1 MKEYTVTLNSFS
13 DKTSFCNEMTAS
25 SGSGSVPSRTCT
37 CDMMRPQSRN
47 TVFTLSD
54 TEATEL
60 LNDSRVKACEENVE
74 LYTAECWDESQTG
87 KWDKIPEQADDK
99 NWGIKRLIDGQQTSG
114 WGGGGTSELTGTY
127 NTTSSG
133 KNVDV
138 IIVDRHLNFGH
149 PEFRENPDGT
159 GSLRSNQFNWFQYSA
174 ALGYSSNTAATYN
187 YSTITSSHGT
197 HVAGTV
203 AGNTQ
208 GWARDANIYNMDFSS
223 NAAGNNGITGINWTL
238 VLFEYIRHFHNNKSI
253 NPATGRRNPTIVN
266 NSWGISWTSGPM
278 QITQSLPSGGGM
290 TEITYRSVTTDMS
303 SMTTAQRRTAL
314 QSRRIPVPSST
325 YGGDYNSDRTPT
337 MGRRVAAVDADIED
351 AMGDGVIFV
360 GAAGNDFWPID
371 RSGGNDYNN
380 IIKYNTLNLLCSQGS
395 SPGNTETSN
404 GNSISVGA
412 ISFYTNDRKVYFS
425 NCEERVDVFA
435 PGTLIM
441 SSVANSSSGYSN
453 QNADSRDSNYY
464 NAISSGTSMASP
476 QVAGLLACAAE
487 QYPNMKQT
495 DALQYVIESA
505 GIDQIA
511 DTSEGMVADPYTD
524 LGDSNNRYS
533 AYVFKRPQSGTV
545 FPHDNHGNRLS
556 SSNGVKY
563 PRVNSVVTKP
573 V

>member
-25 SGSGSVPSRTCT
+25 NGSGSVPSRACA
-37 CDMMRPQSRN
+37 CNLMRPQSRN
-47 TVFTLSD
+47 TIFTLSD

-60 LNDSRVKACEENVE
+60 LNDSRVKACEENVK
-74 LYTAECWDESQTG
+74 LHTDLFWDESQTG
-87 KWDKIPEQADDK
+87 KWDKSPEQADDK
-99 NWGIKRLIDGQQTSG
+99 NWGIKRCIDGSQTSF
-114 WGGGGTSELTGTY
+114 WGTPLGVSEQTGTY

-138 IIVDRHLNFGH
+138 VIVDAHANLSH

-159 GSLRSNQFNWFQYSA
+159 GSLRSNEFNWFQYSS
-174 ALGYSSNTAATYN
+174 ALGYGSNTAATYS
-187 YSTITSSHGT
+187 YSTIMSQHGT

-208 GWARDANIYNMDFSS
+208 GWARGANIYNMTFVDD
-223 NAAGNNGITGINWTL
+223 AGGNNGITGIDWTL
-238 VLFEYIRHFHNNKSI
+238 VLFEYIRYFHNNKPI
-253 NPATGRRNPTIVN
+253 NAATGRRNPTIVN
-266 NSWGISWTSGPM
+266 NSWGSTNGTNILLSNISAIS
-278 QITQSLPSGGGM
+278 
-290 TEITYRSVTTDMS
+290 YRSVTTDLS
-303 SMTTAQRRTAL
+303 SMTTAEKRTAL

-325 YGGDYNSDRTPT
+325 YGGTFDSDRLPR
-337 MGRRVAAVDADIED
+337 MGMRNSGVDADIED
-351 AMGDGVIFV
+351 AIGDGVIFV
-360 GAAGNDFWPID
+360 GAAGNSFWPID
-371 RSGGNDYNN
+371 KSGGNDYNN
-380 IIKYNTLNLLCSQGS
+380 ILVTSGGNYYSSRGS
-395 SPGNTETSN
+395 SPANTETSN

-412 ISFYTNDRKVYFS
+412 IAVSTNDKKGYFS
-425 NCEERVDVFA
+425 DCEERVDVFA
-435 PGTLIM
+435 PGVSIM
-441 SSVANSSSGYSN
+441 SSVANSTPEAGFSN
-453 QNADSRDSNYY
+453 QNVDSRDSNYY
-464 NAISSGTSMASP
+464 NSSSSGTSMASP

-487 QYPNMKQT
+487 QYPNMRQE

-505 GIDQIA
+505 GVDQVA
-511 DTSEGMVADPYTD
+511 DTSEGMVASPYTD
-524 LGDSNNRYS
+524 LGDSNNRYA

>member
-1 MKEYTVTLNSFS
+1 MKEYTVTLNNFS
-13 DKTSFCNEMTAS
+13 DKTNFCTQMEES
-25 SGSGSVPSRTCT
+25 SGSGSIPSRACN
-37 CDMMRPQSRN
+37 CNLERPKSRN
-47 TVFTLSD
+47 VVFTLSD
-54 TEATEL
+54 AEATEL

-74 LYTAECWDESQTG
+74 LYPSEFWDQPQTG
-87 KWDKIPEQADDK
+87 KWDKTPEQADDK
-99 NWGIKRLIDGQQTSG
+99 NWGIKRCIDGQQTSN
-114 WGGGGTSELTGTY
+114 WGNGGTSEITGTY

-138 IIVDRHLNFGH
+138 IIVDSHINFGH

-187 YSTITSSHGT
+187 YSTIANSHGT

-208 GWARDANIYNMDFSS
+208 GWARDANIYNMTFSS
-223 NAAGNNGITGINWTL
+223 NAGGNNGIDTSTGFYWYN
-238 VLFEYIRHFHNNKSI
+238 VLYEYIRYFHNNKPI
-253 NPATGRRNPTIVN
+253 NAATGRRNPTIVN
-266 NSWGISWTSGPM
+266 NSWGFNWTSSPM
-278 QITQSLPSGGGM
+278 QLTSM

-303 SMTTAQRRTAL
+303 SMTTAQKRTAL

-325 YGGDYNSDRTPT
+325 YGGSFNSDRTPV
-337 MGRRVAAVDADIED
+337 MGKRVSSVDADIED

-360 GAAGNDFWPID
+360 GAAGNAFWPID

-380 IIKYNTLNLLCSQGS
+380 IIKYNTLNLPCSRGS
-395 SPGNTETSN
+395 TPGNTETSN

-412 ISFYTNDRKVYFS
+412 ISMYTNDRKVHFS
-425 NCEERVDVFA
+425 NCEERVDVWA
-435 PGTLIM
+435 PGVYIQ
-441 SSVANSSSGYSN
+441 SSVASSSSGYDN

-464 NAISSGTSMASP
+464 NARSSGTSMASP
-476 QVAGLLACAAE
+476 QVSGLLACAAE

-495 DALQYVIESA
+495 DALQYLIEGA

-511 DTSEGMVADPYTD
+511 DTNEGMVDHPYTD
-524 LGDSNNRYS
+524 LGDSNNRYA

-545 FPHDNHGNRLS
+545 FPHDNHGNRVS
-556 SSNGVKY
+556 SSNGIKY
-563 PRVNSVVTKP
+563 PRVNSVVTKST
-573 V
+573 